1 MDEILK
7 FIGSVVLAIIML
19 GIPVLFALS
28 IVFIWPVFV
37 IYLLYTFTFVDL
49 ILLIVILHNFT
60 VIS

>member
-19 GIPVLFALS
+19 GIPVLFVLS